1 MKFTRQIIPDIIL
14 IDPTIFSDKRGY
26 FSEIFRN
33 DLLEA
38 ELGYKVNF
46 IQENE
51 SKSSRGVLRGLHYQI
66 PPYSQTKLVKVS
78 EGRVL
83 DIAVDLRKSSET
95 FGNYVAIELSEENNY
110 QVFIPPGFA
119 HGFIVLSHVA
129 TLTYKVDN
137 YYSAEHERGVY
148 YDDENLAINWS
159 LDLKDI
165 ILSEKD
171 KSQPLLLDASKFD

>member
-1 MKFTRQIIPDIIL
+1 MKFKRQSIPDIIM
-14 IDPTIFSDKRGY
+14 IEPSIFFDERGY
-26 FSEIFRN
+26 FAETFRD
-33 DLLEA
+33 DLLA
-38 ELGYKVNF
+38 KALGYKVNF

-51 SKSSRGVLRGLHYQI
+51 SNSSRGVLRGLHYQI

-95 FGNYVAIELSEENNY
+95 FGNHVAIELSEENNY

-159 LDLKDI
+159 LDSVSYTHLT
-165 ILSEKD
+165 LPTNREV
-171 KSQPLLLDASKFD
+171 